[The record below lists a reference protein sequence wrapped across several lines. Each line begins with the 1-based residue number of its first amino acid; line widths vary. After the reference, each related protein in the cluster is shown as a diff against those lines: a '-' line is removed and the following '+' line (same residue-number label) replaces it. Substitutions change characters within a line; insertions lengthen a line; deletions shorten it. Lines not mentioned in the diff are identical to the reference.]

1 MMGQIE
7 VYNLLKELRLSG
19 DNRFFSSADVIKM
32 MKDKGY
38 SNGVLDSVRRNII
51 SLEMTNYLDVKMSGK
66 LRDWKR
72 LFRIKRKYCKE

>member
-1 MMGQIE
+1 MGQIE